1 MGTLKQLFD
10 LSGKTAL
17 ITGGSRGL
25 GLQLA
30 ESLGELGAR
39 IVLSARKT
47 GELQEAQAHL
57 ASLGIEADFIA
68 ADGSIE
74 ADIHRLADEALARLG
89 RIDILVNN
97 AGAVWSAPAEDH
109 PIDAW
114 DKVMDLNIRGLFLLT
129 QQIGKRSM
137 IPRGYGRIVNMASI
151 GGLRGNAPD
160 AMSTIAYNASKGAV
174 VNFTRALAGEWGR
187 HGITVNAIAPGF
199 FSSNM
204 TRGLLNKLGADS
216 VAAEVPLRRI
226 GDSGDLKGAVA
237 LFASDA
243 GKHITGQILAV
254 DGGATAV
261 L

>member
-1 MGTLKQLFD
+1 MGTLKQFFD

-199 FSSNM
+199 FPSNM

>member
-151 GGLRGNAPD
+151 GGLRGARREEHDCLQREQGGRREFHSGAGGRVGTARDYRQCDSPGLFPFEHD
-160 AMSTIAYNASKGAV
+160 A
-174 VNFTRALAGEWGR
+174 R
-187 HGITVNAIAPGF
+187 
-199 FSSNM
+199 
-204 TRGLLNKLGADS
+204 
-216 VAAEVPLRRI
+216 VAQQVRRR
-226 GDSGDLKGAVA
+226 
-237 LFASDA
+237 
-243 GKHITGQILAV
+243 
-254 DGGATAV
+254 
-261 L
+261 